1 MIATLEEIEAKLNNG
16 QNRHA
21 WLMYNGT
28 TKIARNVKPTKHAEQ
43 AEKILNFLSNP
54 LSPDGSYTVLC
65 SPIFADK
72 NPDKLIFYKGT
83 QPDKLDI
90 MTETS
95 KDLSKNLNDEATK
108 LLADVK
114 ILKYIN
120 SNQEEEIKALV
131 EENEALNAEIEE
143 LTEKLKQTTTLSEP
157 AETPMQ
163 TARTMFSEIL
173 QVGVPLLDKY
183 FQIQEDK
190 NKILQMQ
197 AQTPRVN
204 YAPPSPTP
212 QKLPVEKKIETWI
225 NSKSED
231 ENTFNSLSAI
241 YYNSDSISKF
251 AELLKEFNENLYNE
265 CRQAI
270 Q

>member
-1 MIATLEEIEAKLNNG
+1 MLATLEEIEAKLTNG

-21 WLMYNGT
+21 WLLYNGT
-28 TKIARNVKPTKHAEQ
+28 PKIARNVKPTKHAEQ
-43 AEKILNFLSNP
+43 AEKILNFLRNP
-54 LSPDGSYTVLC
+54 LSPDGSYQVLC

-72 NPDKLIFYKGT
+72 NPEKLTYNKGN
-83 QPDKLDI
+83 QPEKLET
-90 MTETS
+90 MTEIS

-108 LLADVK
+108 LLARVE
-114 ILKYIN
+114 ILEYIN
-120 SNQEEEIKALV
+120 ANQEAEIKALV
-131 EENEALNAEIEE
+131 EENESLNGEIEE
-143 LTEKLKQTTTLSEP
+143 LTEKLKQIPTLSEP

-173 QVGVPLLDKY
+173 QAGIPLLDKY

-190 NKILQMQ
+190 NQILKIQ

-204 YAPPSPTP
+204 YAPPTPTP
-212 QKLPVEKKIETWI
+212 QKLPIEKKIEAWI
-225 NSKSED
+225 NSKSDDED
-231 ENTFNSLSAI
+231 TFNSLSAI

-265 CRQAI
+265 CRQTI

>member
-1 MIATLEEIEAKLNNG
+1 MSLTIEQIEAKLKNG

-21 WLMYNGT
+21 WLIYNGSP
-28 TKIARNVKPTKHAEQ
+28 KIARNIKPTTYAAQ
-43 AEKILNFLSNP
+43 AEKILDFLNNP
-54 LSPDGSYTVLC
+54 LSPDGIYQVKC

-72 NPDKLIFYKGT
+72 NPESLTFMKGEVNN
-83 QPDKLDI
+83 I
-90 MTETS
+90 ETMAEIN

-108 LLADVK
+108 LLARVE
-114 ILKYIN
+114 ILEYIN
-120 SNQEEEIKALV
+120 ANQEAEIKALV
-131 EENEALNAEIEE
+131 EENESLNAEIEE

-190 NKILQMQ
+190 NNILKMQ
-197 AQTPRVN
+197 QTAARPN
-204 YAPPSPTP
+204 IAPPKP
-212 QKLPVEKKIETWI
+212 QKAPIEKKIEAWI
-225 NSKSED
+225 NSKSDDSETF
-231 ENTFNSLSAI
+231 ENLQAI
-241 YYNSDSISKF
+241 YYNSDSITKF
-251 AELLKEFNENLYNE
+251 AELLKDYNPNLYDE
-265 CRQAI
+265 CREAI